1 MNVIIIFWWSQ
12 PSVVSADKFRLCLSH
27 HRLFEDQIFS
37 LSQRA
42 MMLKWCLEYWLSSVC
57 PLYSSSSTRL
67 VKVTAFSNLLG
78 SAVCMN
84 IKASHCLD
92 YQEGVCVCVCVPEQS
107 LKWICSASGQF
118 RVGFSFFNSELS
130 SLLSCNKTW
139 FCFRTLHWISYKYK
153 HKKKPR
159 NQSHTFPLG
168 FIIGFSMTLA
178 ISLQILTGLQC
189 KCWDNCVYII

>member
-12 PSVVSADKFRLCLSH
+12 PSVVSADKFRLRLSH
-27 HRLFEDQIFS
+27 RRLFEDQIFS
-37 LSQRA
+37 LSQSA
-42 MMLKWCLEYWLSSVC
+42 MMLKWCLGYWLSSVC

-67 VKVTAFSNLLG
+67 VKVTAFSNLPG

-139 FCFRTLHWISYKYK
+139 FCFRTLYWISYKYK
-153 HKKKPR
+153 HKKSLEIKATHFHWV
-159 NQSHTFPLG
+159 SSL
-168 FIIGFSMTLA
+168 
-178 ISLQILTGLQC
+178 ISPCHLLSQQILTGLQC